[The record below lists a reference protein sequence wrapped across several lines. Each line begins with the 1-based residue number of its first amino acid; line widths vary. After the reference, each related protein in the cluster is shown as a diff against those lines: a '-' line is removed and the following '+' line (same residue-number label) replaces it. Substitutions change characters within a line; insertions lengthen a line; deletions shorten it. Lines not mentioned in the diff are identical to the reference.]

1 MQEFAEKFYK
11 SQSWKT
17 TRDAYFR
24 SKKGLCEVC
33 LKKGMYTPGE
43 IVHHKIHLNSVNVID
58 PTVSLNWDNLQLLC
72 RACHAQQH
80 DGKQRRHTFDQYGR
94 VVYL

>member
-17 TRDAYFR
+17 TRDAYFQA
-24 SKKGLCEVC
+24 KKELCEEC
-33 LKKGMYTPGE
+33 LKHGLYTPGE
-43 IVHHKIHLNSVNVID
+43 IVHHKIHLNSINVID
-58 PTVSLNWDNLQLLC
+58 PTISLNWDNLQLLC
-72 RACHAQQH
+72 RACHAKQH
-80 DGKQRRHTFDQYGR
+80 DAKKRRHTFDHYGR